1 MTLGELLARWLDHVD
16 EQLSPTTEREYRRLV
31 TRIDHGLVLHFPS
44 RPDLAADVRRFAIDE
59 KRCCQFWGFA
69 IESTDYEL
77 TLRWDAPPD
86 ARELLA
92 TIAAYLEGDEP
103 VTAISGL
110 L

>member
-1 MTLGELLARWLDHVD
+1 
-16 EQLSPTTEREYRRLV
+16 
-31 TRIDHGLVLHFPS
+31 
-44 RPDLAADVRRFAIDE
+44 
-59 KRCCQFWGFA
+59 
-69 IESTDYEL
+69 L

-86 ARELLA
+86 AHELLA